1 MKYTNNN
8 HERKAMSFGKQ
19 TVVVMPLLIA
29 ALSMTSC
36 AEDAYV
42 RNHVADRSVT
52 FHAQM
57 DQPQLTRSA
66 GKVQTVQLSEGPQA
80 LYMHRIVE
88 PWGGTPAGVTR
99 GTLVNPTE
107 SNMTPT
113 DFTFGVSG
121 YTYNT
126 ASGSTLTDRTAN
138 FFYNKKV
145 QRQGVEGF
153 WKTVDATYYWPSGSD
168 KLAFYG
174 YYPYQADDAAE
185 VLQVW
190 GDGTTEDDKAPLKIH
205 YRVNSDISSQ
215 KDLMTA
221 YTTNQSFNQ
230 SSHVPLTFRHALTAV
245 NLQLGD
251 NVAPGK
257 LKYVALNNIFNEG
270 MLTVS
275 GNDGTK
281 ARGTWNF
288 SGMSS
293 ATVKID
299 FTTDGT
305 LGGFNTETG
314 GKDLLA
320 EPLFVI
326 PQHFGSQEQT
336 ISIVLNDSETGDD
349 IDGAHPLS
357 MPLSTFGDWEA
368 GTKVTYL
375 INTNSINVVHM
386 ESIQYPA
393 SWDGDAFSVKTAYA
407 DGDEI
412 GVFAVDE
419 SGKVTKANKK
429 FRYNG
434 SSWIDTE
441 RTDTLLYN
449 PANAYYV
456 YYPYKATLAGA
467 PKVGDSF
474 SENPS
479 AANVADKFFAGV
491 ISQWPVSGDQS
502 TQEKLLANDL
512 QIAKATLGNRIL
524 QLHADMKHALGL
536 TKLEL
541 EGKTVTASVTYTP
554 GGTSTGSAYTRSGET
569 VYVSATEQ
577 IEPLAIQPFLSDF
590 CYYYISNVAQNFT
603 FKSVQGLFNTWR
615 EDVAV
620 TTADNGK
627 CSVYTA
633 HPNDNI
639 GNYTY
644 QGKFFGYT
652 GNIQSM
658 TIENYGRYTLQVW
671 GAQGGDITNYDWLGG
686 RGGYSKGDRV
696 VSKGSTLYIVVGG
709 QGTGG
714 EHRTYTGGYNG
725 GGDASTTNG
734 DGNELQASGGGA
746 THIAAVTGLLST
758 LYSVKDEAVFIVAG
772 GGGGAGGNTA
782 ITPRGN
788 YKNGCGGGLSGGNGA
803 TGVNGHNSFGATQT
817 AGGYSTMHTFARS
830 DGSFGQ
836 GGYGFSGGG
845 GGWYGGS
852 GNINSTSG
860 GSGYIGGVLDGQTIA
875 GDGSTNF
882 PNTAVSGTETGHAGN
897 GYARIVI
904 PIPVGQ

>member
-36 AEDAYV
+36 AEDAHV

-190 GDGTTEDDKAPLKIH
+190 GDGTTEDDKAPLRIH
-205 YRVNSDISSQ
+205 YRVNSNISSQ

-281 ARGTWNF
+281 TRGAWNF

-293 ATVKID
+293 TTVKID

-305 LGGFNTETG
+305 HGGFNTETG

-456 YYPYKATLAGA
+456 YYPYKATLEGA

-474 SENPS
+474 NENPS
-479 AANVADKFFAGV
+479 AENVEDKFFANV
-491 ISQWPVSGDQS
+491 ISQWAVSSDQS
-502 TQEKLLANDL
+502 TREKLLANDL
-512 QIAKATLGNRIL
+512 QIAKATAGSKML
-524 QLHADMKHALGL
+524 QLKASMKHTLGL

-541 EGKTVTASVTYTP
+541 GVKTITASVTYTP

-577 IEPLAIQPFLSDF
+577 MAPLAIQPCLYDLD
-590 CYYYISNVAQNFT
+590 YYYISSIAQNLT
-603 FKSVQGLFNTWR
+603 FKSVQGLFNTWK

-620 TTADNGK
+620 TTADKGT

-633 HPNDNI
+633 QPNDNVA
-639 GNYTY
+639 NYAY
-644 QGKFFGYT
+644 QGKFFSYT
-652 GNIQSM
+652 GNIQSLA
-658 TIENYGRYTLQVW
+658 IDNYGRYTLEVW
-671 GAQGGDITNYDWLGG
+671 GAQGGTYGSCVGG
-686 RGGYSKGDRV
+686 RGGYSAGMKILSSGN
-696 VSKGSTLYIVVGG
+696 TLYIGVGS
-709 QGTGG
+709 QGACQIYGG
-714 EHRTYTGGYNG
+714 NVANGGYNG
-725 GGDASTTNG
+725 GGYGYNMNISGACG
-734 DGNELQASGGGA
+734 GGGA
-746 THIAAVTGLLST
+746 THICINNNRGVLSQYT
-758 LYSVKDEAVFIVAG
+758 NNRDEVLIVAG
-772 GGGGAGGNTA
+772 GGAGGYWYNGMRVT
-782 ITPRGN
+782 GN
-788 YKNGCGGGLSGGNGA
+788 GNVGGGL
-803 TGVNGHNSFGATQT
+803 T
-817 AGGYSTMHTFARS
+817 GGYSYNINYRGTQTSGYA
-830 DGSFGQ
+830 FGQ
-836 GGYGFSGGG
+836 GGDGWAWQVTNSNRSGGG
-845 GGWYGGS
+845 GGWYGGY
-852 GNINSTSG
+852 GIWAEIGAGG
-860 GSGYIGGVLDGQTIA
+860 GSGYIGGVMN
-875 GDGSTNF
+875 GSSIMGSATF
-882 PNTAVSGTETGHAGN
+882 RNTGASGTETGHAGN